1 MEEPHEDHLAAVK
14 HVLRYIVGTRGCR
27 LFYTRNERAT
37 KLVGYSDADLVGDID
52 TCRSTSG
59 IVFFLGGNP
68 ISWQSTKQKAVAL
81 SSCRAEYM
89 VSACQWIWLAQ
100 LLNDMLGV
108 ESGALELWVDNQSA
122 IALSKNP
129 IFNDRGN
136 HIAVRYNFIRECVD
150 EGRISIKFI
159 ATEKQLVDVLTKVLG
174 RVRFQ
179 ELRDEI
185 GIHTTGDHAK
195 D

>member
-1 MEEPHEDHLAAVK
+1 VQEYKWDRLLPWWEPNQLAINQAEGCCTVILQGRV
-14 HVLRYIVGTRGCR
+14 HGVRLPVDLAGSAPERHARGGVWGTR
-27 LFYTRNERAT
+27 A
-37 KLVGYSDADLVGDID
+37 
-52 TCRSTSG
+52 
-59 IVFFLGGNP
+59 
-68 ISWQSTKQKAVAL
+68 
-81 SSCRAEYM
+81 M
-89 VSACQWIWLAQ
+89 
-100 LLNDMLGV
+100 
-108 ESGALELWVDNQSA
+108 VDNQSA

-159 ATEKQLVDVLTKVLG
+159 ATEKQLVDALTKVLG